1 MILRVLPPRV
11 MLWALGAVIVAGCDG
26 DSNPTVIEA
35 DGAVAV
41 VDAGPPSDLGAR
53 DAVADVPPPDMP
65 PPPCDDADGDG
76 IKDSDEGAP
85 TQDTD
90 RDGTPDFRDTDSDN
104 DGFLDRDESRRS
116 YPGIEDRAR
125 AFVCGAAADDCDAT
139 TDSVPNHRDLDSD
152 NDGLTDAEERMAN
165 TNPCVEDSD
174 GDGAVDLV
182 EVVARSNPRDA
193 MSRPPANSLYVTLP
207 YYPPGGAAPREAR
220 EFTFQ
225 TRIREADVMLVIDN
239 SASMEP
245 TIEALRSSFTSTILP
260 GINAQIPNA
269 RIGVASFDSMPDD
282 VLGGMGGRAG
292 MPGDY
297 TLWVRQ
303 RLTTDPTQ
311 VQRAF
316 NEMRT
321 ITQDTMGRFVGG
333 DAPECQTEALYQLL
347 SGAGSFR
354 FEDSEAA
361 LRSVRD
367 ARDPMGNGW
376 VPRLDPARDC
386 PGIEGAY
393 GWGCFQPGRVPIL
406 VLFSDSDWYDGPLA
420 NPMTPERSPQSVNG
434 HRWGAHLAP
443 EMLRRGAL
451 FLGVDVSTAGRSGFT
466 YTNSAYVARFTRT
479 FNAAR
484 SELVFATQP
493 LGGIDRAASVITQA
507 ITTLANE
514 TRQDITTARVADPLE
529 NRLPM
534 GRSTADFIRAV
545 TPARGMPEAPAGY
558 ERRDATTFYD
568 VLPSTNVVFRVEFLN
583 DFVEGGDVARV
594 FSATIVVRGRSGS
607 EVDRRPVYIV
617 VPSRG
622 GGLPPG

>member
-1 MILRVLPPRV
+1 MAP
-11 MLWALGAVIVAGCDG
+11 ACGGG
-26 DSNPTVIEA
+26 GGGVIEA
-35 DGAVAV
+35 DGAVVLTDRGAS
-41 VDAGPPSDLGAR
+41 SDLQLADAVSR
-53 DAVADVPPPDMP
+53 DAVDVVTA
-65 PPPCDDADGDG
+65 PCDDHDGDG
-76 IKDSDEGAP
+76 ISDVDEGAP
-85 TQDTD
+85 ARDSD
-90 RDGTPDFRDTDSDN
+90 GDGTPDFRDADSDN

-125 AFVCGAAADDCDAT
+125 AFICGAPADDCDAT
-139 TDSVPNHRDLDSD
+139 TDGRPNHLDLDSD
-152 NDGLTDAEERMAN
+152 NDGLTDAEERVAM
-165 TNPCVEDSD
+165 TNPCVVDSD

-182 EVVARSNPRDA
+182 EVVARSNPRDPT
-193 MSRPPANSLYVTLP
+193 SRPPENSLYVTLP
-207 YYPPGGAAPREAR
+207 YAPPASGATPETR

-225 TRIREADVMLVIDN
+225 TRIREADVMLVVDN

-245 TIEALRSSFTSTILP
+245 TIDALRASFSSAIVP
-260 GINAQIPNA
+260 GINAQIANV
-269 RIGVASFDSMPDD
+269 RVGVASFDSMPDD

-292 MPGDY
+292 APGDY
-297 TLWVRQ
+297 TLWMRQ
-303 RLTTDPTQ
+303 RLSGDPSEA
-311 VQRAF
+311 QRAF

-333 DAPECQTEALYQLL
+333 DAPECQTEALYQVL
-347 SGAGSFR
+347 SGEGSFR
-354 FEDSEAA
+354 YEDSAAA

-367 ARDPMGNGW
+367 ARDPLGNGW
-376 VPRLDPARDC
+376 VPRMVPSRDC
-386 PGIEGAY
+386 AGVDGAF

-406 VLFSDSDWYDGPLA
+406 VLVSDSDWYDGPLA

-451 FLGVDVSTAGRSGFT
+451 FLGVDVSSAGRSGFT

-493 LGGIDRAASVITQA
+493 LGGISAAAGIITQA

-514 TRQDITTARVADPLE
+514 TRQDIRTERLADATE
-529 NRLPM
+529 RRLPA
-534 GRSTADFIRAV
+534 GRSTSDFVRAV
-545 TPARGMPEAPAGY
+545 VPVRGAPEAPGGY
-558 ERRDATTFYD
+558 ERRDQSAFYD
-568 VLPSTNVVFRVEFLN
+568 VLPSTRVVFRVDFLN
-583 DFVEGGDVARV
+583 DFVEGGEVARV
-594 FSATIVVRGRSGS
+594 FSATIVVRGRAGS

>member
-1 MILRVLPPRV
+1 MVRHRLSNALRARVRVGAAASALLLGCSSNSVVIEPDGSIVLTD
-11 MLWALGAVIVAGCDG
+11 LGAPA
-26 DSNPTVIEA
+26 
-35 DGAVAV
+35 
-41 VDAGPPSDLGAR
+41 DAGPR
-53 DAVADVPPPDMP
+53 DAAPDVVDVPPA
-65 PPPCDDADGDG
+65 PCDDTDGDG

-85 TQDTD
+85 ARDSD
-90 RDGTPDFRDTDSDN
+90 RDGMPDYQDTDSDN

-125 AFVCGAAADDCDAT
+125 LFMCGAPADDCDAT
-139 TDSVPNHRDLDSD
+139 TDGLPNHIDLDSD
-152 NDGLTDAEERMAN
+152 NDGLTDAEERAAT
-165 TNPCVEDSD
+165 TNPCVVDTD

-193 MSRPPANSLYVTLP
+193 MSRPPENSLYVTLP
-207 YYPPGGAAPREAR
+207 YAPPMSGAMPESR

-225 TRIREADVMLVIDN
+225 TRIREADVMLVVDN

-245 TIEALRSSFTSTILP
+245 TIEALRNSFTSTIVP
-260 GINAQIPNA
+260 GITAQIANV

-297 TLWVRQ
+297 TLWMRQ
-303 RLTTDPTQ
+303 RLTSTPAE

-333 DAPECQTEALYQLL
+333 DAPECQTEALHQVL
-347 SGAGSFR
+347 SGEGSFR

-376 VPRLDPARDC
+376 VPRMVPARDC
-386 PGIEGAY
+386 AGIEGAY

-443 EMLRRGAL
+443 EMQRRGAL
-451 FLGVDVSTAGRSGFT
+451 FLGVDVSSAGRSGFT

-479 FNAAR
+479 FNASR

-493 LGGIDRAASVITQA
+493 LGGISAAAGIITQA

-514 TRQDITTARVADPLE
+514 TRQDIRTERVADAME
-529 NRLPM
+529 SRLPM
-534 GRSTADFIRAV
+534 GRTTSDFIRAV
-545 TPARGMPEAPAGY
+545 VPVRGTPEAPMGY
-558 ERRDATTFYD
+558 ERRDGATFYD
-568 VLPSTNVVFRVEFLN
+568 VLPSTRVVFRVDFLN

-594 FSATIVVRGRSGS
+594 FNATIVVRGRANS